1 MYEQAKH
8 NAHHEKLPNSWVQIS
23 QLLRELRKD
32 AGKTRKNPFSAK
44 IRDNAWM
51 DYDDFASGCLHIND
65 ALNETELETLTYY
78 LHQIGIIVWL
88 PHIDRKVYTD
98 PSWLTSKIYRV
109 LNERCANKTVGSAP
123 PMFKDFGNE
132 IETTLL
138 LDMMQEWEI
147 IFPDNSTEGNW
158 IAPQYLPEEHPMENL
173 FSIALTGLQQQFFL
187 VKAPLF
193 HYRKMLRR
201 LIFQFGNDPEVVNK
215 EYWKN
220 GILFVDQSSGIR
232 VLLKG
237 MRTPEEP
244 DLGTIMICVEP
255 DKASTADWQ
264 QKVFT
269 ALLMAFLNQSTPS
282 VSGSDSSAPWLNMA
296 NTLRDEA
303 EKQQELQIAING
315 SDFISLPTLLRSA
328 RAGISALITDDKKRI
343 RLEDFNPLLAGLQI
357 SPPQPTIFFSYSHD
371 DKDLRDELDKHL
383 APLRR
388 RSKAKTWFDGAIG
401 AGQNWE
407 ETIRKNLRSA
417 DVILLLISHNFIN

>member
-1 MYEQAKH
+1 M
-8 NAHHEKLPNSWVQIS
+8 
-23 QLLRELRKD
+23 
-32 AGKTRKNPFSAK
+32 
-44 IRDNAWM
+44 
-51 DYDDFASGCLHIND
+51 
-65 ALNETELETLTYY
+65 
-78 LHQIGIIVWL
+78 
-88 PHIDRKVYTD
+88 
-98 PSWLTSKIYRV
+98 
-109 LNERCANKTVGSAP
+109 
-123 PMFKDFGNE
+123 
-132 IETTLL
+132 
-138 LDMMQEWEI
+138 
-147 IFPDNSTEGNW
+147 
-158 IAPQYLPEEHPMENL
+158 
-173 FSIALTGLQQQFFL
+173 
-187 VKAPLF
+187 
-193 HYRKMLRR
+193 
-201 LIFQFGNDPEVVNK
+201 
-215 EYWKN
+215 
-220 GILFVDQSSGIR
+220 DQSSGIR

-237 MRTPEEP
+237 TRTPEEP

-269 ALLMAFLNQSTPS
+269 ALLMAFLNQSTTS

-417 DVILLLISHNFIN
+417 DVILLLISHNFINSEFIWNNELQPALDRHKNGECRVIPVLMKPCLWEGLPFGSLQMVPHSQETGRLKAITTWNNSDEAFTLVAQSIQQALNDLGID